1 MAFRVAPYSWI
12 KSRKHSLPRFCFT
25 QDSFYADFMD
35 QRKEAD

>member
-1 MAFRVAPYSWI
+1 MALRVAPTVGLNRGSI
-12 KSRKHSLPRFCFT
+12 RFLGFVFT